1 MAGAYIISD
10 IIKHQRRLEQKHPPF
25 LGKKISFLEWEGRS
39 ILIFKAIYQSNL
51 VLWIDSQWHKQF
63 CNSLVITYFFLD
75 TENEVYFAF

>member
-51 VLWIDSQWHKQF
+51 VL
-63 CNSLVITYFFLD
+63 
-75 TENEVYFAF
+75 